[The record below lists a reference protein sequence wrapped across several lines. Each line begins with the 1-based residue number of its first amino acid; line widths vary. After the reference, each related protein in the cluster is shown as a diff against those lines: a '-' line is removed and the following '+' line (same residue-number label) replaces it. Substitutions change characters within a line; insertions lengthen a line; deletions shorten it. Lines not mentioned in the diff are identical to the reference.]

1 MVRCSVVN
9 TCKMCDDCECVS
21 GAAGSFSQQQLPA
34 PELGSDTGQ
43 QQESNALVNTAI
55 NNIIP

>member
-1 MVRCSVVN
+1 MNS
-9 TCKMCDDCECVS
+9 CKMCDDCECVS

-34 PELGSDTGQ
+34 PELGSDTVQ